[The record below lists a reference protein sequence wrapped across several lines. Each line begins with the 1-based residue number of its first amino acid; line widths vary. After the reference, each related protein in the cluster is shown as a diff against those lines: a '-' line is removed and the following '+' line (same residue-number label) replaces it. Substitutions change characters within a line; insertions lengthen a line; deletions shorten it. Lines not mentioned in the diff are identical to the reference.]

1 MTDVTLTSIHTGF
14 QSFMSR
20 IQQADGSATES
31 SGRLIIFSPLHKC
44 NLSI

>member
-1 MTDVTLTSIHTGF
+1 MTDVTLNSKRTGF

-31 SGRLIIFSPLHKC
+31 SGRWTIFSPLHKC